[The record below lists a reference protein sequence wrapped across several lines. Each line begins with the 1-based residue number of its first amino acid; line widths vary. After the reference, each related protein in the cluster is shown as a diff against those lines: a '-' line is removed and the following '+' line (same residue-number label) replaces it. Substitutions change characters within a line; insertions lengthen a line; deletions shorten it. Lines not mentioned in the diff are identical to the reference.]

1 MMRTLAAGHRGLLVE
16 CDDLPEVM
24 ALHRTLEE
32 ARAGG
37 ALPGVVDLVPAART
51 VLITFDDTASHVRV
65 AEALA
70 ALDVRP
76 GDEDRPDHEVEVSV
90 TYDGDDLDE
99 VARLSGLS
107 VDEVVRRHS
116 AATYRVAFTGFAPG
130 FAYIVG
136 GDAALVVPRRATPRT
151 RVPRGSVALAGEF
164 TGIYPREGP
173 GGWQLIGR
181 TEAPLWDL
189 DREPPALLAPGT
201 RVRFTRLDP

>member
-1 MMRTLAAGHRGLLVE
+1 MTRLLAAGHRGLLVE
-16 CDDLPEVM
+16 CDDLPQVM

-51 VLITFDDTASHVRV
+51 VLVTFDDTSSHSRV

-70 ALDVRP
+70 SLDVRP
-76 GDEDRPDHEVEVSV
+76 ADDERLDREVEVAV
-90 TYDGDDLDE
+90 TYDGDDLHE
-99 VARLSGLS
+99 VARLSGLA
-107 VDEVVRRHS
+107 VEEVVRRHG

-130 FAYIVG
+130 FAYLVG
-136 GDAALVVPRRATPRT
+136 GDAALVVPRRDTPRT

-164 TGIYPREGP
+164 TGIYPQEGP

-189 DREPPALLAPGT
+189 DRQPPALLAPGT
-201 RVRFTRLDP
+201 RVRFTRRDP